1 MSAISD
7 PLLLGSTQDEKEGE
21 VCAFEFDVAL
31 FFLSY
36 NMVVMVVIVNIVLTV
51 LLDEF
56 LKAAEVGK
64 QQDLLHE
71 HASDPLVVSQI
82 AKLTKPLDPF
92 LSCFADFTTSS
103 ALRESIAEAFL
114 HFDSDEDGLI
124 DWSDFNAGLRCMA
137 LGKDKTSLT
146 MKDFAALT
154 RGGVLC
160 SLQGQLSL
168 EQFDL
173 LCHELMCDYVQQQ
186 SAKIMLEE
194 AAVVVE
200 EEMLLS
206 MSFGTRYHA
215 ECPV

>member
-1 MSAISD
+1 
-7 PLLLGSTQDEKEGE
+7 
-21 VCAFEFDVAL
+21 
-31 FFLSY
+31 
-36 NMVVMVVIVNIVLTV
+36 
-51 LLDEF
+51 
-56 LKAAEVGK
+56 
-64 QQDLLHE
+64 
-71 HASDPLVVSQI
+71 
-82 AKLTKPLDPF
+82 
-92 LSCFADFTTSS
+92 
-103 ALRESIAEAFL
+103 
-114 HFDSDEDGLI
+114 
-124 DWSDFNAGLRCMA
+124 MA